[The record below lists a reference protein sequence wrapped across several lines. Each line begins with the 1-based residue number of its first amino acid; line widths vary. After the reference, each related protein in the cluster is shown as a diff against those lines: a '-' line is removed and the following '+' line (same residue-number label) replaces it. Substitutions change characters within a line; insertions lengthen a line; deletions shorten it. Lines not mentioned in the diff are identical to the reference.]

1 MYGVAKVVSNTGDGD
16 DPQDGKVRIRFESLS
31 KRLQRVNVD
40 ILHKRPE
47 SFSLQENIT
56 TPDGGEM
63 GCFLLDELDRLKTLD
78 NSPAFKKLN
87 YELNQIVQ
95 SLPELFHHQKKVVKL
110 LVQYLSNAPANS
122 LANCFSLISVL
133 GR

>member
-1 MYGVAKVVSNTGDGD
+1 MHSVAKVIPESGDG
-16 DPQDGKVRIRFESLS
+16 PNDGKIRIRFENLS

-47 SFSLQENIT
+47 SFSLQENIA
-56 TPDGGEM
+56 TPDTGDL

-78 NSPAFKKLN
+78 TSPAFKKLN
-87 YELNQIVQ
+87 YELSQFVQ
-95 SLPELFHHQKKVVKL
+95 SLPELIHHQKKVVKL
-110 LVQYLSNAPANS
+110 LITYLTTAPPHT
-122 LANCFSLISVL
+122 LASCFSLLSTL